1 MAEGAE
7 WVRWPFVPD
16 IVLGLMALVVLY
28 ALSRA
33 PAGAPA
39 AASGGPAPSWHP
51 PGP

>member
-28 ALSRA
+28 ALA
-33 PAGAPA
+33 AGRLRGRLLRL
-39 AASGGPAPSWHP
+39 GG
-51 PGP
+51 